1 MIDLFDTK
9 GVRDEPAHWDALAER
24 IAAGAARSSR
34 SGAVEWLAQSRAGWI
49 AACLLLSGALLS
61 LASMTRRDAELRD
74 VLAPADDLGRA
85 MATSHNPPG
94 IGLLM
99 ARGRDGT

>member
-1 MIDLFDTK
+1 MTDLFDTSV
-9 GVRDEPAHWDALAER
+9 VRDEPAHWDALAER
-24 IAAGAARSSR
+24 IAAAAARGSR
-34 SGAVEWLAQSRAGWI
+34 RSAVEWLAQSRAGWI
-49 AACLLLSGALLS
+49 AACLLLGGALLS
-61 LASMTRRDAELRD
+61 LASMTRRDTERQD

-94 IGLLM
+94 IGVLM